1 MTDRSSNKTKAT
13 RVDALLARTVI
24 RTIAL
29 ACSAVL
35 AYSLPSPTERIRGQI
50 ISDASFAAGGLV
62 IEIRSPMAAGDVV
75 RTAVLSDGSF
85 EVETGDWPQS
95 DWIEVSVLGQG
106 GTVLHRQRSAIM
118 SSVLEV
124 RMESRSAGQPPG
136 GVVTLE
142 QLRNPPGKRFRKAMH
157 RAERALSRND
167 LDEAVEQL
175 ATAARLEP
183 AQQDAHVQLGVVL
196 LQMKDHQSALSAFQA
211 ATALAPELEAAQ
223 SGLAMS
229 LHGVGRLPEAAKQAR
244 AALASHPDSAR
255 CHYVLGLILAQTGQH
270 DDVVLDLLHKAA
282 SEYPQA
288 LLVEAHVRAARG
300 EKREAEDALRRC
312 VSRLEPGS
320 AHRAA
325 CSAKLESFVEP

>member
-1 MTDRSSNKTKAT
+1 MSFDQPTADRAGRPTS
-13 RVDALLARTVI
+13 RLLRWFV
-24 RTIAL
+24 AL

-35 AYSLPSPTERIRGQI
+35 AYSYPSPTEHIRGQI
-50 ISDASFAAGGLV
+50 VSDASLAAGGLV
-62 IEIRSPMAAGDVV
+62 IEIRSPLAAGDAV

-85 EVETGDWPQS
+85 EVETGDWPES
-95 DWIEVSVLGQG
+95 DWIEVSVLGRG
-106 GTVLHRQRSAIM
+106 GKVLHRQRSAIT

-124 RMESRSAGQPPG
+124 RLESRSAGQPSG

-142 QLRNPPGKRFRKAMH
+142 QLRNPPGKRFVKEMR
-157 RAERALSRND
+157 RAERALSRQD
-167 LDEAVEQL
+167 LDKAARHL
-175 ATAARLEP
+175 ASAARLEP
-183 AQQDAHVQLGVVL
+183 AQRDAHVQLGVVL
-196 LQMKDHQSALSAFQA
+196 LRMKDHQGALSAFQA
-211 ATALAPELEAAQ
+211 AVALAPELEAAQ

-229 LHGVGRLPEAAKQAR
+229 LHGLGRLPEAAKQAR

-270 DDVVLDLLHKAA
+270 DDAVLDLLHKAA

-300 EKREAEDALRRC
+300 ERHEAENALRRC
-312 VSRLEPGS
+312 VSRLEPRD